1 MNRLLASVA
10 ILLLLGFTAGCGPKI
25 TTLQRKEAASLV
37 SEAQFASTMRDWAR
51 AEELMAKAVKLCP
64 DNGEYWLNLGSFR
77 RRLDNLNGARSAYES
92 AVKAYGATYKLDPR
106 NPQPLMQQ
114 IYIYSLLGKPKEA
127 VKVLKRAHAD
137 HADKPGVISF
147 TEETIERLR
156 QEQSFKDLA
165 L

>member
-1 MNRLLASVA
+1 MNRLLATVA
-10 ILLLLGFTAGCGPKI
+10 ILLLLGLNAGCGPKI
-25 TTLQRKEAASLV
+25 TPHQRKEAASLV

-51 AEELMAKAVKLCP
+51 AEDLMAKATKLCP

-92 AVKAYGATYKLDPR
+92 AVKAFDATYKLDPR

-114 IYIYSLLGKPKEA
+114 IYIYSLLGKPKDA
-127 VKVLKRAHAD
+127 LKVLKRAHMD
-137 HADKPGVISF
+137 HADKPGVMAF
-147 TEETIERLR
+147 TEETIDRLR
-156 QEQSFKDLA
+156 QDPGFKVLA

>member
-1 MNRLLASVA
+1 MKRLLATVA
-10 ILLLLGFTAGCGPKI
+10 VLLLLGFSAGCGPKI
-25 TTLQRKEAASLV
+25 TPHQRKEAASLV
-37 SEAQFASTMRDWAR
+37 SEAQFASTLRDWAR
-51 AEELMAKAVKLCP
+51 AEELMAKATKLCP
-64 DNGEYWLNLGSFR
+64 DNGEYWLNLGSVR

-92 AVKAYGATYKLDPR
+92 AAKAFGATYKLDPR

-127 VKVLKRAHAD
+127 LKILKIAHED
-137 HADKPGVISF
+137 HPDNPGVTGF

-156 QEQSFKDLA
+156 QEQSFKELA

>member
-1 MNRLLASVA
+1 MKRLLATVVV
-10 ILLLLGFTAGCGPKI
+10 LLLLGLTAGCGPKI
-25 TTLQRKEAASLV
+25 TPLQRKEAASFE

-51 AEELMAKAVKLCP
+51 AEELMAKATALCP

-92 AVKAYGATYKLDPR
+92 AVKAYGAAYKANPS

-114 IYIYSLLGKPKEA
+114 IYVYSLLGKPKDA
-127 VKVLKRAHAD
+127 LKALRQVHED
-137 HADKPGVISF
+137 HSDKSGVRNF
-147 TEETIERLR
+147 TEENLERMR
-156 QEQSFKDLA
+156 EDPGFKALA